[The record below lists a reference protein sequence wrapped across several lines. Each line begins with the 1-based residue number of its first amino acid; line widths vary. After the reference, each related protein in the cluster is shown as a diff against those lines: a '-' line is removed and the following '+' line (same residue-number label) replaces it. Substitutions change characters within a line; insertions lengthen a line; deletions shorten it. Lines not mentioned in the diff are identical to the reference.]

1 MAVENNL
8 GLYDPSKV
16 QVNIGGEI
24 ATGLDDQNFIRAERN
39 NDQYAVKAGA
49 YGGSVRTRNND
60 RSGTITIRFLQ
71 TSPMIAKLRELEKKG
86 DPFEVVITDNNEQG
100 DNGCTAEKAWVK
112 KPTPF
117 SRSAKDEEPY
127 VVTFETNNLVFN

>member
-16 QVNIGGEI
+16 QLTIDGNI

-60 RSGTITIRFLQ
+60 RSGTITVRFLQ
-71 TSPMIAKLRELEKKG
+71 TSPMIAKLRALEKQSST
-86 DPFEVVITDNNEQG
+86 FAVVITDNNPDG
-100 DNGCTAEKAWVK
+100 DNGATAEKAWVK
-112 KPTPF
+112 KPSPF
-117 SRSAKDEEPY
+117 SRAAKDEETY
-127 VVTFETNNLVFN
+127 TVVFETHNLVLN